1 MTDSSN
7 EKSKSDNKAVTGN
20 LSVKVNAAEK
30 TLDAFQLIEIGES
43 LTFMFRDASFENV
56 VSTKF
61 PSEKLGQEL
70 VYDIEDSSVN
80 VSYNVAGE
88 PVSWEGGK
96 IKVAAKAG
104 GGYEGTLQAVGSAA
118 GSSWT
123 LSDGNF
129 EITN

>member
-1 MTDSSN
+1 MTGSSN
-7 EKSKSDNKAVTGN
+7 EKSMADINAATGK

-30 TLDAFQLIEIGES
+30 TLEAFQLIEIGES
-43 LTFMFRDASFENV
+43 LAFMFRDASFENV

-70 VYDIEDSSVN
+70 EYDKNDLSVN
-80 VSYNVAGE
+80 VSYNVAGK

-104 GGYEGTLQAVGSAA
+104 GGYEGTLQAVGSAP
-118 GSSWT
+118 GLSWT
-123 LSDGNF
+123 LSEGSF